1 MNDVVKARERRI
13 EATIRAPG
21 LRGAAVRIG
30 GVLVIYLLVN
40 ILPHI
45 FSFMETHANWNALS
59 STQLARHHSI
69 EVIFRAI
76 VFLTIAVEIVQAT
89 LRYLRRRRQGD

>member
-1 MNDVVKARERRI
+1 MTLSKRGSA
-13 EATIRAPG
+13 G
-21 LRGAAVRIG
+21 LRRLSEHQGFEVQLSALG
-30 GVLVIYLLVN
+30 GVLVIYLLVT
-40 ILPHI
+40 ILPQI
-45 FSFMETHANWNALS
+45 FSFMENHANWNALS